1 MSLLF
6 FTALDFCG
14 KIIHEDP
21 YFHKRPWYD
30 WVSVH
35 WEAMNAKHEP
45 FTCPAKVLAFFE
57 MSKHTT
63 MDSGLYCVIHSTEYD
78 EKKRGSVDDA
88 IDLWGDRGDSP
99 FCMYWTMETSFQIVR
114 ASSIANVSYVIPDF
128 NDEDMSVETGFV
140 IEIYPL
146 EEWGIPSS
154 MLKY

>member
-6 FTALDFCG
+6 FTALDLCG
-14 KIIHEDP
+14 KIIHADP

-30 WVSVH
+30 WMSVH
-35 WEAMNAKHEP
+35 WEAMNSKHEP
-45 FTCPAKVLAFFE
+45 YTCPAKVLAFFE
-57 MSKHTT
+57 ISNHPT
-63 MDSGLYCVIHSTEYD
+63 MDSGIYCVIHSTEYD

-99 FCMYWTMETSFQIVR
+99 FCMYWTMETSLQIVP

-128 NDEDMSVETGFV
+128 IDEDMSEETGFV

-154 MLKY
+154 MLNY